1 MIKTLTFDDEGLIV
15 DWLAFKIESLD
26 CFQEKRLV
34 HYLFAAGFNC
44 YSRSKN
50 STYSPKVALEAHP
63 NNCFEVVFLK
73 DIPYWNGIILQFS
86 GIHGSEFYQWL
97 KRQET
102 IEWGLF
108 QNLRLSRFD
117 LHYTDQTNMTEE
129 EVELFFQECQQN
141 PNIQNSNINIV
152 SSKNKRGH
160 ILRMGRRTSDRFSR
174 IYTRNHTLRFE
185 HEMKGRFIDQ
195 YSNIFLDRCWEKFE
209 DLMSQHFLQYFGK
222 YLPIDSVYLDW
233 LVLRLRSIRPE
244 PVPNLIFKMDYIHKI
259 DNIED
264 QRKVVQF
271 LKFLIY
277 AKDLYYVTENLG
289 TTRYR
294 CINFRVQDFLKFQDP
309 TCQKGIKHKIQ
320 NMKKFFEQFET
331 DFFLSM
337 FRHQRFQKMI
347 SIPKIEFW
355 REGNRYW
362 VAQIWIVDELFYY
375 NYPFAFPDLFDP
387 NISKTKF
394 AVQFEVIRVFS
405 NVGLEKR
412 FQIQQFLNTYPSALS
427 NQQIRQMKEFFIEAV
442 EVLEKHNLIQPRFK
456 IIRMGSLQSVE
467 KLTLENIVEG
477 FVLYEQLN
485 FLEVEE

>member
-1 MIKTLTFDDEGLIV
+1 
-15 DWLAFKIESLD
+15 
-26 CFQEKRLV
+26 
-34 HYLFAAGFNC
+34 
-44 YSRSKN
+44 
-50 STYSPKVALEAHP
+50 
-63 NNCFEVVFLK
+63 
-73 DIPYWNGIILQFS
+73 
-86 GIHGSEFYQWL
+86 
-97 KRQET
+97 
-102 IEWGLF
+102 
-108 QNLRLSRFD
+108 
-117 LHYTDQTNMTEE
+117 
-129 EVELFFQECQQN
+129 
-141 PNIQNSNINIV
+141 
-152 SSKNKRGH
+152 
-160 ILRMGRRTSDRFSR
+160 
-174 IYTRNHTLRFE
+174 
-185 HEMKGRFIDQ
+185 
-195 YSNIFLDRCWEKFE
+195 
-209 DLMSQHFLQYFGK
+209 
-222 YLPIDSVYLDW
+222 
-233 LVLRLRSIRPE
+233 
-244 PVPNLIFKMDYIHKI
+244 MDYIHKI